1 MYFNRFVN
9 MKCGNTTLNLGSKTY
24 IMGILNVTPDSFSDG
39 GDFADVEK
47 AVAHAHIM
55 VREGADI
62 IDIGG
67 ESTRPGFVEISAEEE
82 LERVLPVL
90 KRLIKEIDVPISV
103 DTYKAEVA
111 REVLSIGANIVN
123 DQWGLKKDPSL
134 AEVIA
139 QWQVPAIFMHNQA
152 GIEYQND
159 ILEEIKLSLQES
171 IDIAL
176 DAGVRKE
183 NIILDPGIGFGKNP
197 EQNMVVMA
205 RLHELNELGYPI
217 LLGTSRKSMLGK
229 ILDLPPKDR
238 IEGTVATTVMGIMQG
253 IDIVRVHDI
262 KENWRAAKVTDAI
275 IRKH

>member
-1 MYFNRFVN
+1 

-111 REVLSIGANIVN
+111 REVLAIGANIVN

>member
-1 MYFNRFVN
+1 

-67 ESTRPGFVEISAEEE
+67 ESTRPGFEEISAEEE